1 MGRKD
6 DDGGRR
12 ERDWR
17 EIDRRKDRSKH
28 RQPDRPAVPEHK
40 QARAASASKVY
51 KSQLDAFF
59 DGGGKAPAHVKDKLA
74 ALDDASPEG
83 KQRVAA
89 LKAIKDAGTS
99 SAVDKAVDA
108 FVGQWELP
116 PDHEI
121 LAQVL
126 LCSDERHVRRALEI
140 ITDLLS
146 KNRPPRRKAILE
158 QRLRR
163 VINLGDD
170 PDAAEQA
177 QAILKQLR
185 LFS

>member
-1 MGRKD
+1 MGRDRD
-6 DDGGRR
+6 DRR

-28 RQPDRPAVPEHK
+28 RQPDRPQIPKHK
-40 QARAASASKVY
+40 QARAESASKVY
-51 KSQLDAFF
+51 KGQLDAFF
-59 DGGGKAPAHVKDKLA
+59 DGDGKAPAHVKDKLA
-74 ALDDASPEG
+74 TLDDTSPEG
-83 KQRVAA
+83 KKRVAA

-99 SAVDKAVDA
+99 SAVDKAVEA
-108 FVGQWELP
+108 YLEKWELP
-116 PDHEI
+116 PDHDV

-126 LCSDERHVRRALEI
+126 LCSEEERVGQALDI
-140 ITDLLS
+140 IAELLS

-170 PDAAEQA
+170 PDLADKA
-177 QAILKQLR
+177 QAIVKQLR